1 MAAGTRTGLS
11 SSSGQRAILS
21 HTMSKRSQQRHRRQP
36 VALRA
41 PAPEHA
47 SPAGEP
53 EQLLLDQI
61 VQGALDPHL
70 TAIAQAIRARYEL
83 LQTVSSAKA
92 LAQLTVGD
100 AVRINN
106 HARPR
111 YLQGLHGR
119 VTELDGQN
127 ATICL
132 HQPVGRFTN
141 GQVRCPPL
149 TLDKLRA
156 AA

>member
-1 MAAGTRTGLS
+1 
-11 SSSGQRAILS
+11 
-21 HTMSKRSQQRHRRQP
+21 MSKRSQQRHRRQP
-36 VALRA
+36 TPLAA
-41 PAPEHA
+41 PVPRHT
-47 SPAGEP
+47 SLTGEP
-53 EQLLLDQI
+53 ERHLLDQI
-61 VQGALDPHL
+61 AQGVLDPHL

-83 LQTVSSAKA
+83 LQTVNSAKA

-100 AVRINN
+100 AVRINH

-119 VTELDGQN
+119 VIELDQEN

-132 HQPVGRFTN
+132 HQPVGRFTS

-149 TLDKLRA
+149 TLDKLSA

>member
-1 MAAGTRTGLS
+1 
-11 SSSGQRAILS
+11 
-21 HTMSKRSQQRHRRQP
+21 MSKRSPQRHRRQP
-36 VALRA
+36 TPLPTPVARHTSLT
-41 PAPEHA
+41 
-47 SPAGEP
+47 GEP
-53 EQLLLDQI
+53 ERLLLDQI
-61 VQGALDPHL
+61 AQGVLDPHL

-83 LQTVSSAKA
+83 LQTVNSAKA

-100 AVRINN
+100 AVRINH

-119 VTELDGQN
+119 IIELDQES

-132 HQPVGRFTN
+132 HQPVGRFTS

-149 TLDKLRA
+149 TLDKLSA

>member
-1 MAAGTRTGLS
+1 
-11 SSSGQRAILS
+11 
-21 HTMSKRSQQRHRRQP
+21 MSKRSPQRHRRQP
-36 VALRA
+36 TPLTA
-41 PAPEHA
+41 PAPRHTNLT
-47 SPAGEP
+47 GEP
-53 EQLLLDQI
+53 ERLLLDQI
-61 VQGALDPHL
+61 AQGVLDPHL

-83 LQTVSSAKA
+83 LQTVNSAKA

-100 AVRINN
+100 AVRINH

-119 VTELDGQN
+119 VIELDQES

-132 HQPVGRFTN
+132 HQPVGRFTS

-149 TLDKLRA
+149 TLDKLSA

>member
-1 MAAGTRTGLS
+1 
-11 SSSGQRAILS
+11 
-21 HTMSKRSQQRHRRQP
+21 MSKRSHQRHQP
-36 VALRA
+36 ATLPA
-41 PAPEHA
+41 PAPRHA

-53 EQLLLDQI
+53 ERLLLDQI

-100 AVRINN
+100 AVRINH

-119 VTELDGQN
+119 VIELDDES

-149 TLDKLRA
+149 ALDKLRQA
-156 AA
+156 A

>member
-1 MAAGTRTGLS
+1 
-11 SSSGQRAILS
+11 
-21 HTMSKRSQQRHRRQP
+21 MSKRSQQQRRQP
-36 VALRA
+36 AALSA
-41 PAPEHA
+41 PATGHT
-47 SPAGEP
+47 SPTGEP
-53 EQLLLDQI
+53 ERHLLDQI
-61 VQGALDPHL
+61 AQGVLDPHL

-100 AVRINN
+100 AVRINH

-111 YLQGLHGR
+111 YLQGLHAR
-119 VTELDGQN
+119 VIELDHES

>member
-1 MAAGTRTGLS
+1 
-11 SSSGQRAILS
+11 
-21 HTMSKRSQQRHRRQP
+21 MSKRSQQRHRRQP
-36 VALRA
+36 TPLAA
-41 PAPEHA
+41 PAARHT
-47 SPAGEP
+47 SLTDEP
-53 EQLLLDQI
+53 ERLLLDQI
-61 VQGALDPHL
+61 ADGVLDPHL

-100 AVRINN
+100 AVRINH

-111 YLQGLHGR
+111 YLQGLHAR
-119 VTELDGQN
+119 VIELDQES

-132 HQPVGRFTN
+132 HQPVGRFTS
-141 GQVRCPPL
+141 GQVRSPPL
-149 TLDKLRA
+149 TLDKLSA

>member
-1 MAAGTRTGLS
+1 MGK
-11 SSSGQRAILS
+11 
-21 HTMSKRSQQRHRRQP
+21 HSQQRHRRRP
-36 VALRA
+36 TPLAA
-41 PAPEHA
+41 PMHT
-47 SPAGEP
+47 GLTDEP
-53 EQLLLDQI
+53 ERLLLDQI
-61 VQGALDPHL
+61 AQGALDPHL
-70 TAIAQAIRARYEL
+70 TAIAQATRARYEL

-100 AVRINN
+100 ALRINN

-119 VTELDGQN
+119 VIELDQES
-127 ATICL
+127 ASICL
-132 HQPVGRFTN
+132 HQPVGRFTS

-156 AA
+156 AT

>member
-1 MAAGTRTGLS
+1 
-11 SSSGQRAILS
+11 
-21 HTMSKRSQQRHRRQP
+21 MSRRSQQRRQP
-36 VALRA
+36 AAL
-41 PAPEHA
+41 PAPVPRHA
-47 SPAGEP
+47 SVAGEP
-53 EQLLLDQI
+53 ERLLLDQI
-61 VQGALDPHL
+61 AQGALDPHL

-100 AVRINN
+100 AVRINH

-119 VTELDGQN
+119 VIELDHES

-132 HQPVGRFTN
+132 HQPVGRFTS
-141 GQVRCPPL
+141 GHVRCPPL
-149 TLDKLRA
+149 ALDKLARA
-156 AA
+156 A

>member
-1 MAAGTRTGLS
+1 
-11 SSSGQRAILS
+11 
-21 HTMSKRSQQRHRRQP
+21 MSKRSPQRHRRQP
-36 VALRA
+36 TPLAA
-41 PAPEHA
+41 PVPRHT
-47 SPAGEP
+47 SLTGEP
-53 EQLLLDQI
+53 ERLLLDQI
-61 VQGALDPHL
+61 AQGVLDPHL

-100 AVRINN
+100 AVCINH

-111 YLQGLHGR
+111 YLHGLHGR
-119 VTELDGQN
+119 VTELDQES

-149 TLDKLRA
+149 TLDKLSA

>member
-1 MAAGTRTGLS
+1 
-11 SSSGQRAILS
+11 
-21 HTMSKRSQQRHRRQP
+21 MSKRSRQQRRP
-36 VALRA
+36 ATLPA
-41 PAPEHA
+41 PAPRHA
-47 SPAGEP
+47 GPAPEP
-53 EQLLLDQI
+53 ERLLLDQI
-61 VQGALDPHL
+61 VEGALDPHL
-70 TAIAQAIRARYEL
+70 TAIAHAIRARYEL
-83 LQTVSSAKA
+83 LQTVNSAKA

-111 YLQGLHGR
+111 YLHGLHGR
-119 VTELDGQN
+119 VIELDEQN

-149 TLDKLRA
+149 TLDKLARA
-156 AA
+156 A

>member
-1 MAAGTRTGLS
+1 
-11 SSSGQRAILS
+11 
-21 HTMSKRSQQRHRRQP
+21 
-36 VALRA
+36 
-41 PAPEHA
+41 
-47 SPAGEP
+47 
-53 EQLLLDQI
+53 
-61 VQGALDPHL
+61 
-70 TAIAQAIRARYEL
+70 
-83 LQTVSSAKA
+83 A

-100 AVRINN
+100 AVRINH

-111 YLQGLHGR
+111 YLQGLHAR
-119 VTELDGQN
+119 VIELDDQN